1 MRLAALPVLAALVLL
16 NLGASAAASPAAFE
30 LAATLDWRQ
39 QVPRPPHPVRAATGT
54 LSGDLDIHVREVHW
68 KLVYR
73 KLSGRAT
80 AAEIHLGNLGRRGPL
95 LLGLCGPKVA
105 KARLCKSGL
114 SGSATVLASTVRALE
129 AGDTYVVLHTLR
141 NPAGEIR
148 GQIAIKR

>member
-1 MRLAALPVLAALVLL
+1 MRTAPPLMAAVAALSF
-16 NLGASAAASPAAFE
+16 GAGAWASPAVFD
-30 LAATLDWRQ
+30 LAATLDLRQ
-39 QVPRPPHPVRAATGT
+39 QVPRPAHPVRAATGA
-54 LSGDLDIHVREVHW
+54 LSGELDHQRREVHW

-80 AAEIHLGNLGRRGPL
+80 AADIHLGKLGRRGPL

-105 KARLCKSGL
+105 KARFCKSGL

-129 AGDTYVVLHTLR
+129 AGNTYVVLHTLR